1 MAPWLSVFGGLPVN
15 VKAVLSQ
22 TCSNQV
28 SILCIL
34 GHQGAIE
41 IGIIIIIIIIIIINI
56 LVWCHDD
63 RLEMRAEIGLGKKK

>member
-28 SILCIL
+28 TILCIL
-34 GHQGAIE
+34 GHHGAIE
-41 IGIIIIIIIIIIINI
+41 IVIIIIIIINI

-63 RLEMRAEIGLGKKK
+63 RLEIRAEIGLGKKK